1 MKNRILANVF
11 ILAVLFSGLMVVQ
24 AGAFGPHH
32 PRGGMFHLKAFMALD
47 LSDSQKTEIKN
58 ILDNYKEERT
68 EIRTQLLAARKDSME
83 NIHGKPFNEENTRQ
97 AFRKISPIM
106 EDAMVLKAK
115 INSELKTILTPEQRD
130 LLEKN
135 GKDQCGKME
144 EGMQFRE
151 SMIDTWLQ
159 MAGE

>member
-1 MKNRILANVF
+1 MKNRMFAVAF
-11 ILAVLFSGLMVVQ
+11 ILAVVFFGVLVVQ

-32 PRGGMFHLKAFMALD
+32 SRGGMFHLKAFMALD
-47 LSDSQKTEIKN
+47 LSDSQKTEIKS
-58 ILDNYKEERT
+58 ILDNYKEERN
-68 EIRTQLLAARKDSME
+68 EIRTQLLAAKKDAMK
-83 NIHGKPFNEENTRQ
+83 NIHGKPFDEENTRQ

-144 EGMQFRE
+144 EGMKFRE

-159 MAGE
+159 MESE

>member
-1 MKNRILANVF
+1 MKNRILANAF
-11 ILAVLFSGLMVVQ
+11 ILAVLFSGLLVVQ
-24 AGAFGPHH
+24 AGAFGPQH
-32 PRGGMFHLKAFMALD
+32 PRGGLFHLKAFMALD
-47 LSDSQKTEIKN
+47 LSDSQKSEIKN
-58 ILDNYKEERT
+58 ILDNHKEERT
-68 EIRTQLLAARKDSME
+68 KIRTQLLAARKDAME
-83 NIHGKPFNEENTRQ
+83 NLHGKPFNEENTRQ

-115 INSELKTILTPEQRD
+115 INSELRTILTPEQRD

-144 EGMQFRE
+144 EGMKFRD

-159 MAGE
+159 MEGE